1 MPEYAYSAYQSP
13 ETRIDGRVTAES
25 ESAAAQSLLQR
36 GLQPVEIRAVGT
48 RVSPLRDL
56 LRTLSFRRHLGNRE
70 RARLARQLGDL
81 AVSGMPMLDALI
93 LLERQTES
101 PRLSEALLVMQA
113 AVRDGRSLS
122 EAMGSLPKDFSKV
135 HVSLVRAGEGTGLL
149 SVVLG
154 QVAALEEREQELK
167 TRVRAALM
175 YPTITAIVGLATI
188 LVILSFVVPRL
199 SSIFEEMDQALPLI
213 TRVLLLLSS
222 VAQWIW
228 TYALVFILAGLLA
241 LGFLPKSRRW
251 SLFKDRFLL
260 RLPRLGHLIMTMQVA
275 RFAGILGALLR
286 NGVAM
291 VPALGVTAETLD
303 SRVVRSKLRSA
314 VRRVNQGE
322 RLGVALEKERVLPQV
337 VTGMITVG
345 ESTGNLETTLGR
357 ISESSTREAERMVR
371 TLVGLVE
378 PSLIILMG
386 LFVAFIVAA
395 VIIPIF
401 QVNLAM

>member
-1 MPEYAYSAYQSP
+1 
-13 ETRIDGRVTAES
+13 
-25 ESAAAQSLLQR
+25 
-36 GLQPVEIRAVGT
+36 
-48 RVSPLRDL
+48 
-56 LRTLSFRRHLGNRE
+56 
-70 RARLARQLGDL
+70 
-81 AVSGMPMLDALI
+81 MLDALI